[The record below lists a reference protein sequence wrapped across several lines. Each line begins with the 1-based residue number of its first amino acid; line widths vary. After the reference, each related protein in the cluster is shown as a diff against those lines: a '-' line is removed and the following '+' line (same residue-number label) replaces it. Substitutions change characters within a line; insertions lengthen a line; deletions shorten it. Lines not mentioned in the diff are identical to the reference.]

1 MPDLRSELMRC
12 VGEPDTWP
20 AIAADL
26 RRALAAAGRPA
37 WVVEATVA
45 NLAPVFAAVE
55 RARTSVDDATVF
67 ALLSLAA
74 DRARRHEARRAW
86 ATR

>member
-55 RARTSVDDATVF
+55 RARARIDDDAVVF
-67 ALLSLAA
+67 AALSLAA
-74 DRARRHEARRAW
+74 DRARRHEARR
-86 ATR
+86 R